1 MSSSIRLSLLPIYS
15 FTPLKKD
22 PFQNNTRLTL
32 LGDAAHLMTPNRG
45 MAANTA
51 FADVLDLA
59 NVISIDH
66 NKSSL
71 AEYEEKMFKRDFE
84 AIRDSLASTRT
95 THIC

>member
-15 FTPLKKD
+15 FTPLKMD

-51 FADVLDLA
+51 FAD
-59 NVISIDH
+59 
-66 NKSSL
+66 
-71 AEYEEKMFKRDFE
+71 YEEKMCKRGFE

>member
-1 MSSSIRLSLLPIYS
+1 FRFFFAERLSLVCHHTEFIRLSEMSSSIRLSLLPIYS
-15 FTPLKKD
+15 FTPLKMD

-71 AEYEEKMFKRDFE
+71 A
-84 AIRDSLASTRT
+84 
-95 THIC
+95 

>member
-1 MSSSIRLSLLPIYS
+1 
-15 FTPLKKD
+15 
-22 PFQNNTRLTL
+22 

-71 AEYEEKMFKRDFE
+71 A
-84 AIRDSLASTRT
+84 
-95 THIC
+95 